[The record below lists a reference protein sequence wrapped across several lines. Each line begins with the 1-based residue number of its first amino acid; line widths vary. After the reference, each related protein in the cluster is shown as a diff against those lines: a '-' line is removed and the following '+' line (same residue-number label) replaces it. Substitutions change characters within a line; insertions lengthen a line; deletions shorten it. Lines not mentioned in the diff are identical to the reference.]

1 MRRYGV
7 LGRYIPEFGRV
18 IGQMQHDLFHIYTV
32 DAHTMMVIRNMR
44 RLHYRSSQ
52 DTFPV
57 AYHCVKNLP
66 KIELLYIA
74 GLFHDIAKGRGGDH
88 STLGARRRD
97 RRSAAATA
105 STTPTPNWSRGS
117 CACTC

>member
-52 DTFPV
+52 EKFPV
-57 AYHCVKNLP
+57 AYHCVKSLP

-74 GLFHDIAKGRGGDH
+74 GSFTTSRKGAAA
-88 STLGARRRD
+88 TT
-97 RRSAAATA
+97 RRSARTMSSRFVSATVSA
-105 STTPTPNWSRGS
+105 PTIPSSLRGS
-117 CACTC
+117 SACTS